1 MFQTTVLEIDSY
13 KISIVYIDT
22 DSSLRENDMVV
33 QVGRD
38 LVVNGDN
45 NMSVPEVSYGGG
57 GGIE

>member
-45 NMSVPEVSYGGG
+45 NMSVLEVSYGGE